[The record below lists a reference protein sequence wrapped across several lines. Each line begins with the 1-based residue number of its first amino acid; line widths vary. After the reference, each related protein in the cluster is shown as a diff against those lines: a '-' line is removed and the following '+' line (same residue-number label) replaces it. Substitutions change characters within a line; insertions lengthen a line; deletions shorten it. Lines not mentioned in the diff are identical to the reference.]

1 MYRESC
7 KNFIYRGLKQTLLLL
22 LLLLLC
28 PLNSTHFVHPVRAGL
43 LSDND

>member
-1 MYRESC
+1 MYGESC
-7 KNFIYRGLKQTLLLL
+7 KYFIYRGLKQTLLL

-43 LSDND
+43 SDND